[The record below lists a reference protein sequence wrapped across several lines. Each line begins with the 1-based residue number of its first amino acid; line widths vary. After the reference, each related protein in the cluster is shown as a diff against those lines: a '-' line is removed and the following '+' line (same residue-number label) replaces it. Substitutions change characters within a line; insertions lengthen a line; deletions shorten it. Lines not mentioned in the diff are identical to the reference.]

1 MPLAARLWTKQ
12 VCKARKLVSASSKVQ
27 GCPAGKII
35 GSNILRRSN
44 LLAKGF
50 PTFLSKAASRQQW
63 LFTQG
68 VARACCLDKL
78 ASDRGQLG
86 MHNNVQGH
94 RIASVCS
101 RLMMPAVQRH
111 SWVLPNQQHSQTTAR
126 ALLFVLTLMQAF
138 FQALQSYSW
147 GFAMIRYFRKVQIVV
162 RQVMLMVSCY
172 SGDSCMQASVP
183 TIVSV

>member
-1 MPLAARLWTKQ
+1 
-12 VCKARKLVSASSKVQ
+12 
-27 GCPAGKII
+27 
-35 GSNILRRSN
+35 
-44 LLAKGF
+44 
-50 PTFLSKAASRQQW
+50 
-63 LFTQG
+63 
-68 VARACCLDKL
+68 
-78 ASDRGQLG
+78 

-162 RQVMLMVSCY
+162 RQVMLIVSCY
-172 SGDSCMQASVP
+172 SGVLACKQVYH
-183 TIVSV
+183 IVSV